1 MWSCPQGLWI
11 QQGRTERMLGVSAC
25 PAWAAYVGQLS
36 SCGREDWRGLSIPP
50 LREMIVLPRTSL
62 CHPWRVIVPFF
73 FPEGEAHM
81 KELVQTKQQVRTRAK
96 SQNPGILT
104 NKDGQPIKKPPHS
117 FVIQFH
123 YIYETILIFVIQY
136 FKRKRMILFL
146 VYAAF

>member
-1 MWSCPQGLWI
+1 
-11 QQGRTERMLGVSAC
+11 
-25 PAWAAYVGQLS
+25 
-36 SCGREDWRGLSIPP
+36 
-50 LREMIVLPRTSL
+50 
-62 CHPWRVIVPFF
+62 
-73 FPEGEAHM
+73 M